1 MKKRLLIYLLFIYTC
16 FPLKAQNDFKFGL
29 QTGATT
35 STFNADISISG
46 NIGAAI
52 PPINEFAQIAN
63 FNVGFWFEKRLA
75 NAFAIRW
82 EVQRNPG
89 GAKAFDAL
97 EEREKRYKYF
107 YLSSPLVLKIA
118 PFQKNVRYPI
128 QLEIGAAAN
137 YFLFDYGED
146 VTFGTINKLEFSA
159 LAGLTR
165 NIDANWSVSLRA
177 SRGLK
182 PFSQYEVGGVNINW
196 TNQSYMLIFSRS
208 LFNIGPKGK
217 ADKPSITKATKTPI
231 AIVKEAPIKKK
242 LTKKQR
248 LKKKKK
254 ALRKRKKARK
264 KQLKKKRKE

>member
-1 MKKRLLIYLLFIYTC
+1 MKKQFLLYLFLIYAC

-52 PPINEFAQIAN
+52 PPINEFSQIAN
-63 FNVGFWFEKRLA
+63 FNVGFWFEKRFA
-75 NAFAIRW
+75 SAFAIRW
-82 EVQRNPG
+82 EVQRSPG
-89 GAKAFDAL
+89 GAKAYDAL

-118 PFQKNVRYPI
+118 PFQKKAKYPI

-137 YFLFDYGED
+137 YFLFDYGEE
-146 VTFGTINKLEFSA
+146 VTFGKINKLEFSA
-159 LAGLTR
+159 LAGVTR
-165 NIDANWSVSLRA
+165 NIDAHWSVSLRV

-196 TNQSYMLIFSRS
+196 TNQSYMLTFSRS
-208 LFNIGPKGK
+208 LFNIGQKAKPDKSQLSKETETPKQVVKK
-217 ADKPSITKATKTPI
+217 AP
-231 AIVKEAPIKKK
+231 EKKK

-254 ALRKRKKARK
+254 ELRQRKKARK
-264 KQLKKKRKE
+264 KKLKQKRK